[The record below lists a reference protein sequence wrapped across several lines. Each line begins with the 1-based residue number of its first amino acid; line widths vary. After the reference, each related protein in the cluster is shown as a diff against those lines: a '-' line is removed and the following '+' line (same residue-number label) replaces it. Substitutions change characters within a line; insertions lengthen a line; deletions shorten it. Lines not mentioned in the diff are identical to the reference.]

1 MRAVNTKVRA
11 VIKRKEAES
20 AAEARMGT
28 AGTCSPGKTYA
39 EFFTSVVN
47 ECVRETLGKK

>member
-1 MRAVNTKVRA
+1 M
-11 VIKRKEAES
+11 IKPKEAES

-39 EFFTSVVN
+39 EFFTSVVSV
-47 ECVRETLGKK
+47 CLWKGHLAKKEFGTTVC